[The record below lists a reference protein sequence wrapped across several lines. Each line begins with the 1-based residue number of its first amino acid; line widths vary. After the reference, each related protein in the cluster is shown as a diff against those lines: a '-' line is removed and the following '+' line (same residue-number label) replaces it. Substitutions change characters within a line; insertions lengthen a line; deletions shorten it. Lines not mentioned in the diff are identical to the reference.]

1 MSDVPISMGDA
12 LEATVPSLR
21 DRLASPRLRLLAS
34 GAVGA
39 IFWLV
44 FAYANIRGSIDSHR
58 VIGAGVGILGVWAA
72 VLFLVRRPPTIVSGS
87 PSVWAI
93 AYFGTF
99 GASLLRPGGAGQG
112 WEDALGLGVQC
123 LGVLLGAL
131 GYVAL
136 GRSFG
141 LVPAHR
147 GLVTSGV
154 YRLVRHPLYSSYVV
168 AELGYLIQSPSTWN
182 VGVLLA
188 AWTCQVLRL
197 LSEERLLSADP
208 DYRAYCRRTPW
219 RVLPGLW

>member
-1 MSDVPISMGDA
+1 
-12 LEATVPSLR
+12 
-21 DRLASPRLRLLAS
+21 
-34 GAVGA
+34 
-39 IFWLV
+39 
-44 FAYANIRGSIDSHR
+44 
-58 VIGAGVGILGVWAA
+58 
-72 VLFLVRRPPTIVSGS
+72 
-87 PSVWAI
+87 VWAI